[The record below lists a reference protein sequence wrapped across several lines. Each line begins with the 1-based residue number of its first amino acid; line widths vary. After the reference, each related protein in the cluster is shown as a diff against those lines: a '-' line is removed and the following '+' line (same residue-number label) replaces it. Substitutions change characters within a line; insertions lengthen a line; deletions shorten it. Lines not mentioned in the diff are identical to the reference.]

1 VVGATLA
8 LPKGDVIT
16 VSSDGYGARFALDDL
31 PIQGRGAQGVTAMKI
46 AAGARLISA
55 HTLAVKEIRE
65 LLIIASNGRGKRTS
79 LGEYPQKGRAIR
91 GVMAHDLSG
100 AGKGAKVEVAVAIP
114 VAPDDL
120 AVLATAS
127 GQVVATPVS
136 EIRKAGRVTAGVS
149 IVAVASGDRL
159 LSGAVASGE

>member
-1 VVGATLA
+1 MVGATLA

-55 HTLAVKEIRE
+55 HTLAVKESRE

-79 LGEYPQKGRAIR
+79 LGEYPQKGDPR
-91 GVMAHDLSG
+91 
-100 AGKGAKVEVAVAIP
+100 
-114 VAPDDL
+114 
-120 AVLATAS
+120 
-127 GQVVATPVS
+127 Q
-136 EIRKAGRVTAGVS
+136 
-149 IVAVASGDRL
+149 
-159 LSGAVASGE
+159 